1 MTKATTPVAPATPVK
16 KNGVCS
22 KSIEGTTVTFEFT
35 DGTVRSRDVTK
46 YPEEVI
52 FALACHGLSQKGG
65 DSYAAA
71 GGDVHFAV
79 TQIDKVLTNLD
90 AGILIG
96 TRTGT
101 GGGAA
106 KPESELVE
114 AICELQNLDKTTV
127 QNLLTAASDDEKK
140 AIRANKHVK
149 AKVLEIKARKAAAAA
164 ATDTEGLANLFKAA

>member
-1 MTKATTPVAPATPVK
+1 MTEATSTVPVATK
-16 KNGVCS
+16 KNSVCS

-79 TQIDKVLTNLD
+79 TQLDKVLTNLD

-101 GGGAA
+101 GAA

-114 AICELQNLDKTTV
+114 AICELQSLDKTTV

-164 ATDTEGLANLFKAA
+164 AADTDTEGLANLFKAA

>member
-1 MTKATTPVAPATPVK
+1 MTEATENPVAAPTK
-16 KNGVCS
+16 KNGVCT
-22 KSIEGTTVTFEFT
+22 KTIDGTTVKFDFT
-35 DGTVRSRDVTK
+35 DGTVRERDITK

-79 TQIDKVLTNLD
+79 TQLDKVLTNLD

-96 TRTGT
+96 TRTSS
-101 GGGAA
+101 GGAA

-114 AICELQNLDKTTV
+114 AICELQSLDKTTV

-149 AKVLEIKARKAAAAA
+149 AKVLEIKARKAAAVAA
-164 ATDTEGLANLFKAA
+164 QDTGSLSDLFKAA

>member
-1 MTKATTPVAPATPVK
+1 MTEATGTPVTAPTK

-22 KSIEGTTVTFEFT
+22 KTIDGTTVKFEFT
-35 DGTVRSRDVTK
+35 DGTVRERDITK

-79 TQIDKVLTNLD
+79 TQLDKVLTNLD

-96 TRTGT
+96 TRTSS
-101 GGGAA
+101 GGAA

-114 AICELQNLDKTTV
+114 AICELQSMDKTTV

-164 ATDTEGLANLFKAA
+164 AQDTDSLSDLFKAA

>member
-1 MTKATTPVAPATPVK
+1 MTKATETPAVATPSK

-22 KSIEGTTVTFEFT
+22 KTIDGTTVKFEFIN
-35 DGTVRSRDVTK
+35 GTVRDRDVAK
-46 YPEEVI
+46 YPQEI
-52 FALACHGLSQKGG
+52 ILALACHGLSQKGG

-79 TQIDKVLTNLD
+79 TQLDKVLTNLD

-96 TRTGT
+96 TRTGS
-101 GGGAA
+101 GGAA
-106 KPESELVE
+106 KPESELVQ

-149 AKVLEIKARKAAAAA
+149 AKVLEIKARAAAAA
-164 ATDTEGLANLFKAA
+164 AAEDTAGLGDLFKAA

>member
-1 MTKATTPVAPATPVK
+1 MTEATETPVAAPAK
-16 KNGVCS
+16 KNGVCI
-22 KSIEGTTVTFEFT
+22 KTIDGTTVKFDFT
-35 DGTVRSRDVTK
+35 DGTVRERDITK

-79 TQIDKVLTNLD
+79 TQLDKVLTNLD

-96 TRTGT
+96 TRTSS
-101 GGGAA
+101 GGAA

-114 AICELQNLDKTTV
+114 AICELQSLDKTTV

-164 ATDTEGLANLFKAA
+164 AQDTGSLSDLFKAA